1 MNENNSSLV
10 KDNQSR
16 NFSSLVTGANS
27 ISRKSSPKKELYV
40 LAKDRIISEPK
51 FRNEFLFENK
61 FKNNIINKTSI
72 KKPKSSSLYITG
84 LNDSNEMSSDVFRY
98 VETTPSN
105 EQDLSKPLS
114 KKNSDLNIE
123 NNKITKL
130 PIIYP
135 TRSQI
140 RKNVISPLFK
150 CCEQVL
156 NPKVLN
162 KVLYQQLES
171 ERESKYRLCKTYEN
185 ANKFAVKSHHSKG
198 AVVPDGPRDYVTKTR
213 EINRFKYCMNL
224 KSESIKRYN
233 DGVKNQIKSLD
244 YTIKSMNEYK
254 NNLEN
259 KLLNELN
266 HEIRAFDK
274 VVLTGKLEDEKLKN
288 QLVTLKKEYFNLLSR
303 IAKNEQNKNQIEK
316 WLELQVYIKEG
327 IHIDEKNILNY
338 VSKKYKGKLVIETPE
353 EFYEVFKR
361 KERKNI
367 ELIETLN
374 HLHED
379 KMVLFKEL
387 KEIEDN
393 NIVDKE
399 TVMAVLEKEKLLSLL
414 KMRNNDLLKD
424 KREILKMYS
433 NSPIIES
440 SSSSLSPSFINKNKD
455 KGSKNVINFGIIY
468 KLIQECFN
476 CIVENDKESTGNF
489 GDKLKIINN
498 INIKSTK
505 ALSQLKVIEMSYTF
519 LFYYKEKNI
528 QAHQK
533 LYEKIM
539 EQIELSRKKYKSE
552 KHKQEEK
559 QRELE
564 LYKKLEA
571 KKDRI
576 IFRPRKQDMYSNLII
591 IEKMKKEEKKK
602 NKNVKKDIDIYDF
615 LYDIDEEKEKENNK

>member
-1 MNENNSSLV
+1 MNDNNSSSA

-16 NFSSLVTGANS
+16 NISSIATVANS
-27 ISRKSSPKKELYV
+27 NSPKSSPKKELYV

-61 FKNNIINKTSI
+61 YKSSIINQTSI
-72 KKPKSSSLYITG
+72 KKPKSSSIYITG
-84 LNDSNEMSSDVFRY
+84 LNDSNEISSDAYRY

-105 EQDLSKPLS
+105 NQDLPKPLS
-114 KKNSDLNIE
+114 KKNSDLNTD
-123 NNKITKL
+123 NKITKL

-156 NPKVLN
+156 SPKILN
-162 KVLYQQLES
+162 KVLYQQLDK
-171 ERESKYRLCKTYEN
+171 ERQSKNRLCKTYEN
-185 ANKFAVKSHHSKG
+185 ANKFGVKPHNPKG
-198 AVVPDGPRDYVTKTR
+198 AVVPDGPRDYVNKTK
-213 EINRFKYCMNL
+213 EINRFRYCMNL
-224 KSESIKRYN
+224 KTESIKRYN
-233 DGVKNQIKSLD
+233 DGINNQIKSLD

-259 KLLNELN
+259 KLLTELN
-266 HEIRAFDK
+266 HEIRALDK
-274 VVLTGKLEDEKLKN
+274 VLLTEKLEDEELKN
-288 QLVTLKKEYFNLLSR
+288 QLVKLKKENLNILSR
-303 IAKNEQNKNQIEK
+303 ITKNEQNKNQIEK
-316 WLELQVYIKEG
+316 WLELQIYIKEG
-327 IHIDEKNILNY
+327 IHIDDKNILNY
-338 VSKKYKGKLVIETPE
+338 VSKKYEGKLIIETPE
-353 EFYEVFKR
+353 EFNEVFKR

-367 ELIETLN
+367 KLIETLN

-387 KEIEDN
+387 KEIEDSN
-393 NIVDKE
+393 VVDKE
-399 TVMAVLEKEKLLSLL
+399 TVMEVLEKEKLLSLL
-414 KMRNNDLLKD
+414 KMRNNDLLKE
-424 KREILKMYS
+424 KREILKMSS

-440 SSSSLSPSFINKNKD
+440 SSASSSLSPLLLNKNRD
-455 KGSKNVINFGIIY
+455 KSSKNIINFGKIY

-476 CIVENDKESTGNF
+476 LIVENDKESTGDFEN
-489 GDKLKIINN
+489 KLKMINS

-505 ALSQLKVIEMSYTF
+505 ALSQMKVIEMSYTF
-519 LFYYKEKNI
+519 LFYYKEENI
-528 QAHQK
+528 HTHQK

-539 EQIELSRKKYKSE
+539 EQIDLSRKKYKSE

-576 IFRPRKQDMYSNLII
+576 IFRPRRQDLYSNLII

-615 LYDIDEEKEKENNK
+615 LYDIDEEK

>member
-1 MNENNSSLV
+1 MNDNNSSSA
-10 KDNQSR
+10 KENQSR
-16 NFSSLVTGANS
+16 NFSSVATVANS
-27 ISRKSSPKKELYV
+27 ISPKSSPKKELYV

-61 FKNNIINKTSI
+61 YNKNIINQTSL
-72 KKPKSSSLYITG
+72 KKPKSSSIYITG
-84 LNDSNEMSSDVFRY
+84 LNDSNEIGSDVFRY
-98 VETTPSN
+98 VETMPSN
-105 EQDLSKPLS
+105 NEDLSKPLS
-114 KKNSDLNIE
+114 KKISDLND
-123 NNKITKL
+123 NKVTKL

-156 NPKVLN
+156 APKVLN
-162 KVLYQQLES
+162 KVLYQQLDS

-185 ANKFAVKSHHSKG
+185 VNKFGAKPQNPKG
-198 AVVPDGPRDYVTKTR
+198 AVVPDGPRDYVNKTK
-213 EINRFKYCMNL
+213 EINRIRYCMNL
-224 KSESIKRYN
+224 KTESIKRYN
-233 DGVKNQIKSLD
+233 DGINNQIKSLD

-259 KLLNELN
+259 KLLTELN
-266 HEIRAFDK
+266 HEIRALDK
-274 VVLTGKLEDEKLKN
+274 VLLTEKLEDEKLKN
-288 QLVTLKKEYFNLLSR
+288 QLVKLKKEYFNLLSR

-316 WLELQVYIKEG
+316 WLVLQIYIKEG
-327 IHIDEKNILNY
+327 IHIDDKNILNY
-338 VSKKYKGKLVIETPE
+338 VSKKYEGKLIIQTPE
-353 EFYEVFKR
+353 EFNDVFKR

-367 ELIETLN
+367 KLIETLN

-387 KEIEDN
+387 KEIEDS

-399 TVMAVLEKEKLLSLL
+399 TVMEVLEKEKLLSLL

-424 KREILKMYS
+424 KREILKMNS

-440 SSSSLSPSFINKNKD
+440 SSISSSSLSPSFINKNRD
-455 KGSKNVINFGIIY
+455 KGTKNVINFGKIY
-468 KLIQECFN
+468 KLIQECFD
-476 CIVENDKESTGNF
+476 CIVENDKESTGDLQ
-489 GDKLKIINN
+489 DKLKIINN
-498 INIKSTK
+498 ISIKSTK
-505 ALSQLKVIEMSYTF
+505 ALSQMKVIEMSYTF
-519 LFYYKEKNI
+519 LFYYKEENI
-528 QAHQK
+528 QSHQK

-539 EQIELSRKKYKSE
+539 EQIDLSRKKYKSE

-576 IFRPRKQDMYSNLII
+576 IFRPRRQDLYSNLII
-591 IEKMKKEEKKK
+591 IEKMKKEERKK

-615 LYDIDEEKEKENNK
+615 LYDIDEEK